1 MIDQLSKKANTAV
14 ANREADEDEDEDHQ
28 GQNQE
33 GDESEDDFPFEDV
46 EVSDNQAIFAMIQ
59 QISSWSR
66 PSPPLYWLQKNLIRS
81 SRVL

>member
-1 MIDQLSKKANTAV
+1 MLKMIDQLSKKANTAV

-46 EVSDNQAIFAMIQ
+46 SDNQAIFAMIQ

-66 PSPPLYWLQKNLIRS
+66 PSPPLY
-81 SRVL
+81 